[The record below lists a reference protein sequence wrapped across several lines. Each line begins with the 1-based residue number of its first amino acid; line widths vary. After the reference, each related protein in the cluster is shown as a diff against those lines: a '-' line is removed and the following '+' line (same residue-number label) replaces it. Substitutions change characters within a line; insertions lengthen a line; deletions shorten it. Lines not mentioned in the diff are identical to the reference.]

1 MATRRPLA
9 SPHRRAR
16 ATHLIDK
23 SALARARVAQVGDRI
38 EALRDAERLASCSI
52 VDLEMTFSAR
62 SPADHESVR
71 RSQRLLFARVPIDQD
86 VLDRAE
92 EVQALL
98 ARDSR
103 HRGATIPD
111 LVIAAAAERA
121 GLTVL
126 HYDADYDLIAEVTG
140 QAVEWVVERGSVP

>member
-1 MATRRPLA
+1 VATRRPLT
-9 SPHRRAR
+9 SPRPR

-23 SALARARVAQVGDRI
+23 SALARVRDPAVASRVEG
-38 EALRDAERLASCSI
+38 LRDAGRLASCSI

-62 SPADHESVR
+62 SPADHESMR
-71 RSQRLLFARVPIDQD
+71 RAQRLLFTRVPIQQP

-98 ARDSR
+98 AERSR
-103 HRGATIPD
+103 HRGASIPD
-111 LVIAAAAERA
+111 LVIAAAAETA

-126 HYDADYDLIAEVTG
+126 HYDADYELIADVTG
-140 QAVEWVVERGSVP
+140 QPVEWVVERGSVA

>member
-1 MATRRPLA
+1 MATRGPLTA
-9 SPHRRAR
+9 RGRR

-23 SALARARVAQVGDRI
+23 SVLARARVPAVADRI

-62 SPADHESVR
+62 SPADHESIR
-71 RSQRLLFARVPIDQD
+71 RAQRLLFARVPIDQG

-103 HRGATIPD
+103 HRGAPISD
-111 LVIAAAAERA
+111 LVIAAAAELA
-121 GLTVL
+121 SLTVL

-140 QAVEWVVERGSVP
+140 QLVEWVVERGSVA